1 MSIDELQ
8 KDILKFKKVILEIPI
23 KHYYQEK
30 YARKVTQIF
39 NNIFAA
45 NSSNKKPVLDRSDKC
60 PHKLEPPTNQKIED
74 SYN

>member
-30 YARKVTQIF
+30 YTRKVTQIF
-39 NNIFAA
+39 NKIFAA
-45 NSSNKKPVLDRSDKC
+45 DSSNKTPVIDGSDKC
-60 PHKLEPPTNQKIED
+60 PHKLEPTTNKNIED